1 MELDDSMTTPTTNHI
16 MNEGVTEM
24 EDKAVSIEYKVGDL
38 LWSKISGHPSWPCIV
53 ANDPDLDIHTKV
65 CNIRKAC
72 RIYHVFYF
80 GEENERGWTTITG
93 VNKFDGLE
101 AFNKMAQEQIAKAS
115 KNAKNK
121 IIEEFAVKCSRKEA
135 LGISVKEAEEALKMN
150 FEERLKIINGKKEI
164 LLASRKSKKKQIV
177 KQESDTDS
185 DATSLSKPDAEDI
198 QAGKHKV
205 IKRKLKS
212 DGIKQPNKK
221 CKLSTQENNLEGQPK
236 VHKDNKF
243 VHDSDV
249 SDSSESGILQSDDR
263 VCLKC
268 EKPSVDLVQC
278 KGKCFGYFHQ
288 ECLVNSSQEPL
299 CANCDAGVHKC
310 MICQETSTETA
321 LKRCV
326 SSNCGRFYHDT
337 CLKTYSSMI
346 NHEGKNNH
354 CPHHFCLN
362 CVQENPRS
370 SVTNASILL
379 KCIRCCRAFHSKR
392 QCIAAGSIHLT
403 GASIICSEHFEVK
416 KHKLSSTI
424 NANWCFICSKSGSL
438 LCCDTCPSAFH
449 LECLN
454 TKAPEDIFLCEDC
467 ECGKHPHYDDI
478 VWANLGAYRWWPA
491 KVCHPKEVPHN
502 IAKESPQIG
511 EFPLYFFG
519 TKNYI
524 WAHRGRV
531 FGFQEDDDER
541 TDHALAHPGLTK
553 RFNLALEEAGKEFAK
568 YLKKKEV
575 SMLEMKKHLKP
586 PQFKMI
592 KFNKP
597 VGNVQVPTFNEKDY
611 NRCDCN
617 PNSESPCSCDV
628 DCINRSLMFECNS
641 NLCLAKEKCQN
652 QRFQKREYPPA
663 EPFLTESRGWGLRS
677 LVDIKKGQFV
687 NEYVGELIDDEE
699 CERRIAR
706 MHKENETN
714 FYFLTIDKDHII
726 DAGPKGNLSRF
737 LNHSCNPN
745 LETQKWIVN
754 GETRIG
760 LFARYD
766 IPAKTELTFN
776 YNLECKGNEKAKC
789 MCGADNCSKY
799 IGVRPLNTNSKAKSK
814 VGIKRKKAF
823 EKSKRD
829 DICVYCKN
837 RGSEMISCSYRD
849 CPKSAHYAC
858 SLHAIQ
864 SAADNRWKCPEHL
877 CEVCQ
882 TVSSKQCS
890 TCSKTYCRQ
899 HYRNFL

>member
-1 MELDDSMTTPTTNHI
+1 MSSSKSSGSKTKRKIADEHRNFQEKWELEYFCSEVKDKIICSICNNAISVPKLYKIKRHYEQHKSKYDTY
-16 MNEGVTEM
+16 EGLMRQEKLKEFKKGMKKQQFMFTKVSQESEAAVHASYVLSEMIAKHSKPFTEGDFIKECLIKAAEIVCPGSVKTFQAISLSRNTVVKRVTDMARNLNDQIKEKSSCF
-24 EDKAVSIEYKVGDL
+24 EAFSIACDE
-38 LWSKISGHPSWPCIV
+38 I

-135 LGISVKEAEEALKMN
+135 WGISVKEAEEALKMN

-321 LKRCV
+321 LK
-326 SSNCGRFYHDT
+326 
-337 CLKTYSSMI
+337 
-346 NHEGKNNH
+346 
-354 CPHHFCLN
+354 
-362 CVQENPRS
+362 
-370 SVTNASILL
+370 
-379 KCIRCCRAFHSKR
+379 
-392 QCIAAGSIHLT
+392 
-403 GASIICSEHFEVK
+403 
-416 KHKLSSTI
+416 
-424 NANWCFICSKSGSL
+424 
-438 LCCDTCPSAFH
+438 
-449 LECLN
+449 
-454 TKAPEDIFLCEDC
+454 
-467 ECGKHPHYDDI
+467 
-478 VWANLGAYRWWPA
+478 RWWPA